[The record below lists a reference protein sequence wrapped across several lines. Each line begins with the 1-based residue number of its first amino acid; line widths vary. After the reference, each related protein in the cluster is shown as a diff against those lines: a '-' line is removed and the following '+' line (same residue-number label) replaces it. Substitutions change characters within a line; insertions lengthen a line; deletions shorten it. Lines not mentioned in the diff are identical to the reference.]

1 MIRRP
6 ILALLLALSFDAAAQ
21 RTIPVTMDDTMR
33 YAPSEITVKAG
44 EKVRF
49 VATNKGQLVHEM
61 VIGTKK
67 ELEEHAQLMR
77 KHAGMQH
84 DHPGMLRLK
93 PGETGGL
100 DWQSRR
106 AGTFYYG
113 CLESGHYEA
122 GMIGTI
128 TVQ

>member
-33 YAPSEITVKAG
+33 YVPSEITVKAG

-49 VATNKGQLVHEM
+49 VATNKGKLVHEM

-67 ELEEHAQLMR
+67 ELEEHAKHMR
-77 KHAGMQH
+77 EHPQMQH
-84 DHPGMLRLK
+84 DDHAGALKLDPGRS
-93 PGETGGL
+93 GEMAYTFK
-100 DWQSRR
+100 R
-106 AGTFYYG
+106 A
-113 CLESGHYEA
+113 
-122 GMIGTI
+122 
-128 TVQ
+128 